1 MADTTSIMDLPTD
14 PAGGGASN
22 QSISFTA
29 SEKDN
34 LGVSLDQNTINQI
47 VNGLQ
52 QASASGITQLA
63 SRDIPLTTQN
73 MTNDVE
79 IQPNYIPYP
88 SKENQ
93 VDYIKEYEDNNE
105 IIDNY
110 NKNAKYKD
118 SLDKI
123 YDEIQVPLLMSVLY
137 FLFQLPIIKKYLY
150 HYFPALFLKDGNANL
165 YGLIFISVLFGLL
178 YYILSKM
185 IIQFNVF

>member
-14 PAGGGASN
+14 PAGGGATN

-29 SEKDN
+29 SEKEN

-63 SRDIPLTTQN
+63 SRDIPSNTEN
-73 MTNDVE
+73 ITNDIE

-93 VDYIKEYEDNNE
+93 LDYITDFEKNHE
-105 IIDNY
+105 IINKY
-110 NKNAKYKD
+110 NKTAKYKD
-118 SLDKI
+118 SLDEI
-123 YDEIQVPLLMSVLY
+123 YEEIQVPLLLSVLY
-137 FLFQLPIIKKYLY
+137 FLFQLPIIKRYLY
-150 HYFPALFLKDGNANL
+150 NYFPALFSKDGNTNL
-165 YGLIFISVLFGLL
+165 YGIIFISVLFGLL

-185 IIQFNVF
+185 IIQFNIF